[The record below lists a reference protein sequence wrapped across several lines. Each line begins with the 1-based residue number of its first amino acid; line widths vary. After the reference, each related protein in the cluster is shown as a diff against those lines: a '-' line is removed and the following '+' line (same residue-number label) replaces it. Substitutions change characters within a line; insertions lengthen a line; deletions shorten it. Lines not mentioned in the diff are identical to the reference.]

1 VFIGSAGLAHA
12 LAALDDTSATEK
24 LEIPPSTYGTL
35 IVVGSLAGASRSA
48 ARKLVASG
56 TVTHLPVTPEVLL
69 GDKAGQAALATR
81 VTEGL
86 DRRRRCPG
94 RDRDG

>member
-1 VFIGSAGLAHA
+1 MHWLSSMTPA
-12 LAALDDTSATEK
+12 LPRSLK
-24 LEIPPSTYGTL
+24 IPTSTYGTL

-69 GDKAGQAALATR
+69 GDKAGQAAT
-81 VTEGL
+81 G
-86 DRRRRCPG
+86 RRA
-94 RDRDG
+94 